1 MKNRQVLSIT
11 LMEVLMKIDEIRSP
25 RKAAHYYT
33 YTITRGTI
41 TQIGAGTR
49 EKISKHIT
57 PDNLCD
63 IKILAAYENF
73 SDAMKH
79 ALNIAG
85 FMGLKLLPTAA
96 VICNETKDIFY
107 NARQAA
113 EWAGTGEG
121 NMSKHLKGI
130 GSWKTLAGRT
140 FKYVNKV

>member
-1 MKNRQVLSIT
+1 MRY
-11 LMEVLMKIDEIRSP
+11 
-25 RKAAHYYT
+25 YYT

-41 TQIGAGTR
+41 TQIGADSGN
-49 EKISKHIT
+49 KIIKYIT

-96 VICNETKDIFY
+96 VVCNETGDYFP

-113 EWAGTGEG
+113 EWADVEEG
-121 NMSKHLKGI
+121 NMSNHLRGMRSCKTLKG
-130 GSWKTLAGRT
+130 KT

>member
-1 MKNRQVLSIT
+1 MRC
-11 LMEVLMKIDEIRSP
+11 
-25 RKAAHYYT
+25 YYT

-41 TQIGAGTR
+41 TQIGADSR

-63 IKILAAYENF
+63 IKILAVYDNF
-73 SDAMKH
+73 NDAMKH
-79 ALNIAG
+79 AFNIAG
-85 FMGLKLLPTAA
+85 FLGLQLLPTAA
-96 VICNETKDIFY
+96 VVCNETGDIFL
-107 NARQAA
+107 NAEQAA
-113 EWAGTGEG
+113 KWAETDRG

>member
-1 MKNRQVLSIT
+1 MRY
-11 LMEVLMKIDEIRSP
+11 
-25 RKAAHYYT
+25 YYT
-33 YTITRGTI
+33 YLINCGTI
-41 TQIGAGTR
+41 TQIGANSSD
-49 EKISKHIT
+49 KIAKHIT

-96 VICNETKDIFY
+96 VVCNETGDIFP
-107 NARQAA
+107 NAEKAA
-113 EWAGTGEG
+113 EWIDTGKG

-130 GSWKTLAGRT
+130 GSWKSLRGRT
-140 FKYVNKV
+140 FRYVNRF

>member
-1 MKNRQVLSIT
+1 MRY
-11 LMEVLMKIDEIRSP
+11 
-25 RKAAHYYT
+25 YYT

-41 TQIGAGTR
+41 TQIGANNR
-49 EKISKHIT
+49 EKILKHIT

-63 IKILAAYENF
+63 IKILAVYDNF
-73 SDAMKH
+73 NDAMKH
-79 ALNIAG
+79 AVNIAG
-85 FMGLKLLPTAA
+85 FLDLQLLSTAA
-96 VICNETKDIFY
+96 VVCNETGEYFP

-140 FKYVNKV
+140 FRYVNKI

>member
-1 MKNRQVLSIT
+1 
-11 LMEVLMKIDEIRSP
+11 MKIDEIRSP

-33 YTITRGTI
+33 YIINCGTI
-41 TQIGAGTR
+41 TQIGAGSR
-49 EKISKHIT
+49 EKIAKHIN

-96 VICNETKDIFY
+96 VVCNETGDYFP
-107 NARQAA
+107 NAEQAA
-113 EWAGTGEG
+113 KWAETDRG

-130 GSWKTLAGRT
+130 GSWKTLSGRT
-140 FKYVNKV
+140 FRYVNKV